1 MKKLLDRI
9 TKRGTQTRLE
19 EAGAS
24 RETPLAKAGTL
35 LKEHVRRLLRQGAQE
50 PPAENPEGGPAASPR
65 PVTGAPAPV
74 PNPPP
79 ELPLFFMLSH
89 LEEDGPVRLGGVKL
103 GVCEVMGL
111 ELDEPKLGAF
121 AGALNALD
129 FPAQLLIRQ
138 HPPRLGRMR
147 EKLKEAEPDNLP
159 PQTRAAA
166 ESLGRLLT
174 DLEARDG
181 ILDRRFYAVCEF
193 ARVDDLRGLLAR
205 AGLSVHQLKG
215 RQLRMFLVSAT
226 LGGSPSEFDEEATV
240 EVEVRRRE
248 MRVGDR
254 LVRSLHLGKWPRSL
268 APGFLQ
274 GLMAAGAPMDLSV
287 HVGPIPAEQA
297 ARTLEWQKVRFE
309 SAQSLSFK
317 RGRTMSPEAEIALED
332 ITRLRDE
339 VQRGRERLFHT
350 SLSVTLHSKDA
361 DALKEMTQRAKAHF
375 AATLG
380 KLDNLAFRQREGL
393 LSTLPLAL
401 NAVAEWR
408 SLDTSSIARL
418 FPFSPP
424 DLDTRSGTLYGIDMR
439 ACSLVVYDPWDG
451 THLNANTAVLARSGS
466 GKSFATKLGVLRG
479 LCRGVTAYVID
490 PEGEYADMARAAGGR
505 VLSPGVPGEG
515 MNPFVIE
522 RGDSEEMLQR
532 IGSLRRL
539 IEVMVGESLGA
550 ERRSSLDHAL
560 AAYYAQPRER
570 TGFRDFY
577 TYLQESEA
585 GDPDL
590 ARLLRP
596 FATGSLR
603 HLLSDEGDDLLGNE
617 ALVTVFDLRLL
628 EPELRP
634 AAAMVCTE
642 TVWAAAAQDPK
653 PRLLVVDEVWSIM
666 QHPEG
671 AAFMV
676 SMAKRARK
684 HRLGLQFITQDVQ
697 DLLSEDSSRT
707 ITGHSGRALL
717 QNAAFKLLLQQ
728 DAAAISTVGDAFDLP
743 EDLQRWL
750 LSCPRGDGLLLAKGN
765 RFPVRI
771 EATPEETE
779 VIEWRPGQHGRTGDS
794 ATTDV

>member
-1 MKKLLDRI
+1 MKKLLARI
-9 TKRGTQTRLE
+9 TRRG
-19 EAGAS
+19 G
-24 RETPLAKAGTL
+24 ETPPSESAAP
-35 LKEHVRRLLRQGAQE
+35 QE
-50 PPAENPEGGPAASPR
+50 MPEGGLPTESAPCGTTEAAPK
-65 PVTGAPAPV
+65 
-74 PNPPP
+74 PPP
-79 ELPLFFMLSH
+79 EMPLFFMLSH
-89 LEEDGPVRLGGVKL
+89 LDDDGPVRLDGVKL

-111 ELDEPKLGAF
+111 EIDEPKLGAF

-138 HPPRLGRMR
+138 HPPRLERLR
-147 EKLKEAEPDNLP
+147 ENLKQAQPEDLP

-166 ESLGRLLT
+166 ESLQRLLA

-193 ARVDDLRGLLAR
+193 ERADDLRGLLAR
-205 AGLSVHQLKG
+205 AGLSVHTLRG
-215 RQLRMFLVSAT
+215 RQLRMMLVSAA
-226 LGGSPSEFDEEATV
+226 LGGSPSEFDEEMPV
-240 EVEVRRRE
+240 EVEVNRRDV
-248 MRVGDR
+248 RVGES

-274 GLMAAGAPMDLSV
+274 SLMAAGAPMDLSV
-287 HVGPIPAEQA
+287 HLGPIPTEQA

-332 ITRLRDE
+332 VTRLRDE
-339 VQRGRERLFHT
+339 VQRGRERLFHA
-350 SLSVTLHSKDA
+350 SLSITLHAKDEA
-361 DALKEMTQRAKAHF
+361 SLREMTQRAKAHF

-380 KLDNLAFRQREGL
+380 KLDALAFRQREGL

-439 ACSLVVYDPWDG
+439 ACAPVVYDPWDG

-466 GKSFATKLGVLRG
+466 GKSFATKLGMLRG

-505 VLSPGVPGEG
+505 VLSPGVPGQG
-515 MNPFVIE
+515 MNPFVIDK
-522 RGDSEEMLQR
+522 GDSEELLQR

-550 ERRSSLDHAL
+550 ERRASLDHAL
-560 AAYYAQPRER
+560 AGYYAQPRER

-577 TYLQESEA
+577 EYLQGDKA
-585 GDPDL
+585 GGEDM

-603 HLLSDEGDDLLGNE
+603 NLLSDEGDDLLSNE
-617 ALVTVFDLRLL
+617 ALITVFDLRLL

-697 DLLSEDSSRT
+697 DLLSEDTSRT

-743 EDLQRWL
+743 QDLQRWL
-750 LSCPRGDGLLLAKGN
+750 LSCPRGDGLLLAKGH

-779 VIEWRPGQHGRTGDS
+779 VIEWRPGQHR
-794 ATTDV
+794 

>member
-1 MKKLLDRI
+1 MKKLLERI
-9 TKRGTQTRLE
+9 TKRGTE
-19 EAGAS
+19 PPPEASAVPQ
-24 RETPLAKAGTL
+24 ETPAGT
-35 LKEHVRRLLRQGAQE
+35 VE
-50 PPAENPEGGPAASPR
+50 PTPPK
-65 PVTGAPAPV
+65 
-74 PNPPP
+74 PPP

-89 LEEDGPVRLGGVKL
+89 LEEEGPVRLDGVKL

-111 ELDEPKLGAF
+111 EIDEPKLGAF

-138 HPPRLGRMR
+138 HPPRLGGMR
-147 EKLKEAEPDNLP
+147 EKLQETQPADLP

-166 ESLGRLLT
+166 ESLRRLLT
-174 DLEARDG
+174 DLENRDG
-181 ILDRRFYAVCEF
+181 ILDRRFYAVCEHT
-193 ARVDDLRGLLAR
+193 RIDDLRGLLAR
-205 AGLSVHQLKG
+205 AGLSVHPLRG
-215 RQLRMFLVSAT
+215 RQLRMFLVSAA
-226 LGGSPSEFDEEATV
+226 LGGSPSDFDEDATV
-240 EVEVRRRE
+240 EVEMGRRDV
-248 MRVGDR
+248 RVGDR

-339 VQRGRERLFHT
+339 VQRGRERLFHS
-350 SLSVTLHSKDA
+350 SLSVTLHAKDEA
-361 DALKEMTQRAKAHF
+361 SLKEMTQRAKAHF

-439 ACSLVVYDPWDG
+439 ACSPVVYDPWDG

-479 LCRGVTAYVID
+479 LTRGITAYVID

-505 VLSPGVPGEG
+505 VLSPGVPGQG
-515 MNPFVIE
+515 MNPFVIDK
-522 RGDSEEMLQR
+522 GDSEELLQR

-550 ERRSSLDHAL
+550 ERRASLDHAL
-560 AAYYAQPRER
+560 AGYYANPRER
-570 TGFRDFY
+570 TGFKDFY
-577 TYLQESEA
+577 AYLEGQAEE
-585 GDPDL
+585 L

-603 HLLSDEGDDLLGNE
+603 NLLSDEGDDLLGSE

-750 LSCPRGDGLLLAKGN
+750 LSCPRGDGLLLARGN

-779 VIEWRPGQHGRTGDS
+779 VIEWRPGRH
-794 ATTDV
+794 

>member
-1 MKKLLDRI
+1 MKKLLERI
-9 TKRGTQTRLE
+9 TRRG
-19 EAGAS
+19 G
-24 RETPLAKAGTL
+24 ETPLGESAAP
-35 LKEHVRRLLRQGAQE
+35 QE
-50 PPAENPEGGPAASPR
+50 MPEGGLPTESEPSATTAAPK
-65 PVTGAPAPV
+65 
-74 PNPPP
+74 PPP

-89 LEEDGPVRLGGVKL
+89 LDDDGPVRLDGVKL

-138 HPPRLGRMR
+138 HPPRLDSLR
-147 EKLKEAEPDNLP
+147 EDLQRAQPADLP
-159 PQTRAAA
+159 PQTRAAS

-174 DLEARDG
+174 ELESRDG

-193 ARVDDLRGLLAR
+193 ERIDDLRGLLAR
-205 AGLSVHQLKG
+205 AGLSVHRLKG
-215 RQLRMFLVSAT
+215 RQLRMFFVAAA
-226 LGGSPSEFDEEATV
+226 LGGSPAELDEETPV
-240 EVEVRRRE
+240 EVEIGRRD
-248 MRVGDR
+248 MRIGGT

-274 GLMAAGAPMDLSV
+274 GLMAAGAPMDLAV
-287 HVGPIPAEQA
+287 HVGPIPTEQA

-339 VQRGRERLFHT
+339 VQRGRERLFHA
-350 SLSVTLHSKDA
+350 SLSVTLHAKDEA
-361 DALKEMTQRAKAHF
+361 ALKEMTQRAKAHF

-393 LSTLPLAL
+393 LATLPLAL

-408 SLDTSSIARL
+408 TLDTSSIARL

-424 DLDTRSGTLYGIDMR
+424 DMDTRSGTLYGIDMR
-439 ACSLVVYDPWDG
+439 ACSPVVYDPWDG
-451 THLNANTAVLARSGS
+451 THLNANTAVL
-466 GKSFATKLGVLRG
+466 
-479 LCRGVTAYVID
+479 
-490 PEGEYADMARAAGGR
+490 ARAAGGR

-515 MNPFVIE
+515 MNPFVIDK
-522 RGDSEEMLQR
+522 GDSEELLQR

-550 ERRSSLDHAL
+550 ERRASLDHAL
-560 AAYYAQPRER
+560 AGYYAQPRER

-577 TYLQESEA
+577 KYLQEDEA
-585 GDPDL
+585 GDRGPESSSGQAL

-617 ALVTVFDLRLL
+617 ALVTVFDLHLL

-697 DLLSEDSSRT
+697 DLLSEDTSRT

-728 DAAAISTVGDAFDLP
+728 DAAAISTVGEAFDLP
-743 EDLQRWL
+743 KDLQRWL

-771 EATPEETE
+771 EATPEETA
-779 VIEWRPGQHGRTGDS
+779 VIEWRPGHH
-794 ATTDV
+794 

>member
-1 MKKLLDRI
+1 MKKLIERF
-9 TKRGTQTRLE
+9 KRDEAEGPPDGAAAPQDSNPQIE
-19 EAGAS
+19 EPS
-24 RETPLAKAGTL
+24 T
-35 LKEHVRRLLRQGAQE
+35 
-50 PPAENPEGGPAASPR
+50 
-65 PVTGAPAPV
+65 PAPK
-74 PNPPP
+74 PPP
-79 ELPLFFMLSH
+79 ELPLFFMVSH
-89 LEEDGPVRLGGVKL
+89 LDDDGPVRLDGVKL

-121 AGALNALD
+121 AGALNACD
-129 FPAQLLIRQ
+129 FPVQLLIRQ
-138 HPPRLGRMR
+138 HPPRLGGLRD
-147 EKLKEAEPDNLP
+147 KLGEAQPQNLP
-159 PQTRAAA
+159 PQTEAAS
-166 ESLGRLLT
+166 ESLRRLLT
-174 DLEARDG
+174 ELEARDG
-181 ILDRRFYAVCEF
+181 ILDRRFYAVTEF
-193 ARVDDLRGLLAR
+193 ARFDELRGLLAR
-205 AGLSVHQLKG
+205 AGLSVHPLSG
-215 RQLRMFLVSAT
+215 RRLRMLMLASA
-226 LGGSPSEFDEEATV
+226 LGGAPAEMDEETPV
-240 EVEVRRRE
+240 EVEMGRRE
-248 MRVGDR
+248 VRVGDR

-274 GLMAAGAPMDLSV
+274 SLMAAGAPMDLSI
-287 HVGPIPAEQA
+287 HLGPIPAEQA

-332 ITRLRDE
+332 VTRLRDE
-339 VQRGRERLFHT
+339 VQRGRERLFHA
-350 SLSVTLHSKDA
+350 SLSVTLHARDENS
-361 DALKEMTQRAKAHF
+361 LKEMTQRARGHF

-380 KLDNLAFRQREGL
+380 KLDPLAFRQREGI
-393 LSTLPLAL
+393 LSTLPLGL
-401 NAVAEWR
+401 NAVAVWQT
-408 SLDTSSIARL
+408 LDTSSLARL

-424 DLDTRSGTLYGIDMR
+424 DLDTRRGTLYGIDMR
-439 ACSLVVYDPWDG
+439 ACSPVVYDPWDG

-479 LCRGVTAYVID
+479 LTRGITAYVID

-505 VLSPGVPGEG
+505 VLSPGVPGQG
-515 MNPFVIE
+515 MNPFVID
-522 RGDSEEMLQR
+522 RGNSEELLQR

-539 IEVMVGESLGA
+539 IEVMVGERLSA
-550 ERRSSLDHAL
+550 DRRASLDHAL
-560 AAYYAQPRER
+560 AGYYAQPRER
-570 TGFRDFY
+570 TGFKDFY
-577 TYLQESEA
+577 AYLEGEA
-585 GDPDL
+585 NDL
-590 ARLLRP
+590 SRLLRP

-603 HLLSDEGDDLLGNE
+603 NLLSDEGDDLLSNE
-617 ALVTVFDLRLL
+617 ALITVFDLRLL

-697 DLLSEDSSRT
+697 DLLSEDSSRA

-728 DAAAISTVGDAFDLP
+728 DAAAIGTVGDAFDLP

-750 LSCPRGDGLLLAKGN
+750 LSCPRGDGLLLSKGY

-771 EATPEETE
+771 EATPEETA
-779 VIEWRPGQHGRTGDS
+779 VIEWTPGRH
-794 ATTDV
+794 